1 MRCGKLFL
9 VDLAG
14 SERLK
19 KSGST
24 GIRANEARAI
34 NLSLS
39 TLGMCVAA
47 RADKSLHVP
56 FRSSKLTRLLQV
68 GGGGLLQWDA
78 VGYSGIQWDWLLGG
92 TREQRRARL

>member
-1 MRCGKLFL
+1 MHHNIQHKTHHNTYHNTQVRCGKLFL

-39 TLGMCVAA
+39 ALGMCVAA

-68 GGGGLLQWDA
+68 GGSAGC
-78 VGYSGIQWDWLLGG
+78 
-92 TREQRRARL
+92 